1 MADQLFDNQ
10 TTPTTPAG
18 SKSIPYFDV
27 TTKKFAHMDD
37 GGIVRAGTLSKNAS
51 TAQQTGFAADTY
63 LTNSGIVIPSC
74 GMQVGQIYRWE
85 FGVTKTAAGTAAI
98 VLTARIGA
106 AQTTGDTARAAMTQT
121 IAQAA
126 TASFAKFFASLLV
139 RSVSATGVV
148 VGEFSPCSSQA
159 SFGDGKSV
167 VSSTFDNTALA
178 GQFVGLS
185 LNGGASAAYTI
196 DSVIG
201 YLTS

>member
-1 MADQLFDNQ
+1 MGDLLIDNQ
-10 TTPTTPAG
+10 NTPSTPAG
-18 SKSIPYFDV
+18 SKNIPFFDA
-27 TTKKFAHMDD
+27 TTKKWAHIDD
-37 GGIVRAGTLSKNAS
+37 GGIVRAGTLSKNNS
-51 TAQQTGFAADTY
+51 TAQQTGFASDTY
-63 LTNSGIVIPSC
+63 ITGSGILIPSC

-98 VLTARIGA
+98 VLQARIGA
-106 AQTTGDTARAAMTQT
+106 NQTTADTSRASMTQT

-139 RSVSATGVV
+139 RSVSASGVV

-159 SFGDGKSV
+159 SFGDGKSA
-167 VSSTFDNTALA
+167 VSSTFDNSALA